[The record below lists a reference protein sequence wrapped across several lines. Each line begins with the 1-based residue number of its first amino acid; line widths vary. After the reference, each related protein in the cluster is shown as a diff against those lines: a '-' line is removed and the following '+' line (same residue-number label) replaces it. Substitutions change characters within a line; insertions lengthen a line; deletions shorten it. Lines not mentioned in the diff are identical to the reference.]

1 MISYRPFR
9 VLVADKNIETTSLA
23 QELGISPSTMAKL
36 NAKKEENEAV
46 SLKTIDKLCKHFG
59 VSIDQIVE
67 IKQN

>member
-9 VLVADKNIETTSLA
+9 VLVAEKNLETTALA

-46 SLKTIDKLCKHFG
+46 SLKTIDKICKHFG

-67 IKQN
+67 IR

>member
-9 VLVADKNIETTSLA
+9 VLVAEKNLETTALA

-36 NAKKEENEAV
+36 NAKKEENETV

-67 IKQN
+67 IR

>member
-9 VLVADKNIETTSLA
+9 VLVAEKNLETTALA

-67 IKQN
+67 IR

>member
-9 VLVADKNIETTSLA
+9 VLVAEKNLETTALA

-46 SLKTIDKLCKHFG
+46 SLKTIDKLCKNFG

-67 IKQN
+67 IR

>member
-9 VLVADKNIETTSLA
+9 VLVAEKNLETTALA

-59 VSIDQIVE
+59 VSIDHIVE
-67 IKQN
+67 IR

>member
-9 VLVADKNIETTSLA
+9 ILVADKNIETTSLA

-59 VSIDQIVE
+59 VSIEQIVE
-67 IKQN
+67 IR

>member
-9 VLVADKNIETTSLA
+9 VLVADKNLETTSLA

-59 VSIDQIVE
+59 VSIEQIVE
-67 IKQN
+67 IK

>member
-9 VLVADKNIETTSLA
+9 VLVAEKNLETTALA

-59 VSIDQIVE
+59 ASIDQIVE
-67 IKQN
+67 IR

>member
-9 VLVADKNIETTSLA
+9 VLVAEKNLETTALA

-36 NAKKEENEAV
+36 NAKKEENDAV

-59 VSIDQIVE
+59 VSIEQIVE
-67 IKQN
+67 IR

>member
-9 VLVADKNIETTSLA
+9 VLVAEKNLETTALA
-23 QELGISPSTMAKL
+23 QELRISPSTMEKI

-67 IKQN
+67 IR

>member
-9 VLVADKNIETTSLA
+9 VLVAEKNIETTSLA

-36 NAKKEENEAV
+36 NAKKEENDAV

-59 VSIDQIVE
+59 VSIEQIVE
-67 IKQN
+67 IR

>member
-9 VLVADKNIETTSLA
+9 VLVAEKNIETTSLA

-36 NAKKEENEAV
+36 NAKKEENDAV

-67 IKQN
+67 IR

>member
-9 VLVADKNIETTSLA
+9 VLVAEKNLETTALA
-23 QELGISPSTMAKL
+23 QELRISPSTMAKL

-67 IKQN
+67 IR

>member
-36 NAKKEENEAV
+36 NAKKEENDAV

-59 VSIDQIVE
+59 VSIEQIVE
-67 IKQN
+67 IR

>member
-9 VLVADKNIETTSLA
+9 VLVADKNLETTSLA

-46 SLKTIDKLCKHFG
+46 SLKTIDKLCKHFE
-59 VSIDQIVE
+59 VSIEQIVE
-67 IKQN
+67 IK

>member
-9 VLVADKNIETTSLA
+9 VLVAEKNLETTALA

-36 NAKKEENEAV
+36 NAKKEENDAV

-67 IKQN
+67 IR

>member
-36 NAKKEENEAV
+36 NAKKEENDAV

-59 VSIDQIVE
+59 VSIEQVVE
-67 IKQN
+67 IR

>member
-36 NAKKEENEAV
+36 NAKKEENDAV

-67 IKQN
+67 IR